1 MPTVEPMEDTDRQW
15 IDSMADAYEVGL
27 VPAVFGPF
35 AKDLAARAARLGS
48 EHLLELAAGT
58 GVVTAEL
65 LGRLPSTE
73 IVASDLNEAMVM
85 LGERRAPGAL
95 WRRADATALPFADA
109 AFDLVLCQFG
119 VMFFPDKPAA
129 LSEVG
134 RVLVEGGSCLLNAW
148 GTLEA
153 HDFQAAVVAACD
165 RLFQHD
171 PPRFM
176 RSVVHYYARVENLVV
191 DIEAAGLRVVDVEQV
206 TLESPP
212 ASAADV
218 AAGYCFG
225 TPLRLEI
232 EARGGD
238 LDAVVGAIASEIETR
253 VGVDPVTGR
262 MLAHVV
268 TATSPR

>member
-1 MPTVEPMEDTDRQW
+1 MEDTTRQW
-15 IDSMADAYEVGL
+15 IDSMPDAYEVGL

-35 AKDLAARAARLGS
+35 AKDLAARAAQLGS
-48 EHLLELAAGT
+48 RHLLELAAGT

-73 IVASDLNEAMVM
+73 IVASDLNEAMVV

-95 WRRADATALPFADA
+95 WRTADATALPFADA

-153 HDFQAAVVAACD
+153 HFQVAVVAACD

-176 RSVVHYYARVENLVV
+176 RSVVHHYARVENLVV

-225 TPLRLEI
+225 TPLRFEI